1 MHNKTIH
8 AQNLCHLSYNFYLH
22 LQGQENET
30 FIGVAMN
37 GNPIYDNKPID
48 FVLDECNG
56 AFVMR
61 DDGLMQYRYYATNTY
76 PFTVG
81 CFRDPPVINGGD
93 ECDGEE
99 LLEKICFLLKKL

>member
-1 MHNKTIH
+1 MD
-8 AQNLCHLSYNFYLH
+8 
-22 LQGQENET
+22 
-30 FIGVAMN
+30 

-48 FVLDECNG
+48 VVLDECNG

-81 CFRDPPVINGGD
+81 CFRDPPIINGGD

-99 LLEKICFLLKKL
+99 LLKRFILLFNSRLNNFGKKTSSYPQSISLSALKAYNAVS